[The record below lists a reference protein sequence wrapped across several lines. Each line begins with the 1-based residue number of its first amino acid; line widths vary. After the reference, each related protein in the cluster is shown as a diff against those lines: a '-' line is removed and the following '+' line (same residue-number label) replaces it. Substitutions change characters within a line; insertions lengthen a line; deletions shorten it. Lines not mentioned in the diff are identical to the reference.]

1 MTSQLK
7 INTVH
12 PVASAGSVSLLRTT
26 IAGLALADAMI
37 HAAVLPE
44 HFQKSQYMGILFT
57 FALIFLGM
65 LAIGLTMGPSSSGN
79 TSIGR
84 ITKASG
90 LLLMAGLIAGYFVTR
105 TIGLPG
111 FHGDWNDVGLTTVA
125 LEAAILL
132 LLFVDL
138 SASQT
143 DGNDRT
149 NKE

>member
-7 INTVH
+7 TNTVY
-12 PVASAGSVSLLRTT
+12 PVASAASASLLRTT
-26 IAGLALADAMI
+26 TAGFVLADAMI

-44 HFQKSQYMGILFT
+44 HFQKAQYMGILFT

-65 LAIGLTMGPSSSGN
+65 LAVGLSMGPSTSGN
-79 TSIGR
+79 TSLGR
-84 ITKASG
+84 TTKGSG

-125 LEAAILL
+125 LEVVVLL

-143 DGNDRT
+143 DGQ
-149 NKE
+149 